1 MRGLREGACLVICHD
16 LPSDRGFGGEIAASV
31 PVSERIH
38 QPLPAT
44 IRVGIN
50 RAFSLFIHAQIAR
63 PMGPYAVAPVGPDRE
78 NYAGG
83 GKFG

>member
-50 RAFSLFIHAQIAR
+50 RAFSLIHTRTDR
-63 PMGPYAVAPVGPDRE
+63 PPNGSLRGG
-78 NYAGG
+78 AGWAG
-83 GKFG
+83 S